1 MNSKQNIRTMSIF
14 EHMRKNNSRELLFFE
29 EQSLQLKAI
38 IAVDSIVLGPANA
51 AAKFYNYKNEDEA
64 ISDALDIAYYN
75 SLRAA
80 LLRRSMGGASII
92 LMGNPSKLKSE
103 MYFRAL
109 GVFLNRWNGKL
120 YMSSGKGISY
130 QDLHD
135 VKRESNYILGMEE
148 SHGGLGKI
156 YVNRAKGLIKGLK
169 AIVKYKLKTN
179 SLKGLKIV
187 VQGIG
192 DLGSEFVKQLIKE
205 EAEITITDKIY
216 DRIKVIR
223 DEVSNVKIEKP
234 ENIYHTECDIFC
246 SCAAERMIGT
256 EELMQLKCKIL
267 TGGTNQ
273 LLKNQNDTQLLKQNN
288 ILYVPGYILNGG
300 DIIQM
305 SNELEGYGYEKL
317 ENELEDIYRNTL
329 ELLNESDETGTMLCE
344 LAIKKAEEYVT
355 KVSAIKL
362 LK

>member
-1 MNSKQNIRTMSIF
+1 MSIF

-51 AAKFYNYKNEDEA
+51 AAKFFNYKNEDEA
-64 ISDALDIAYYN
+64 IADALDIAYYN

-80 LLRRSMGGASII
+80 LLRRSMGGASIV

-103 MYFRAL
+103 IYFRAL
-109 GVFLNRWNGKL
+109 GIFLNRWNGKL
-120 YMSSGKGISY
+120 YMSTGKGISY

-135 VKRESNYILGMEE
+135 VRKESKYILGMEE
-148 SHGGLGKI
+148 SHGGLGKV
-156 YVNRAKGLIKGLK
+156 YLNRAKGLVKGLK
-169 AIVKYKLKTN
+169 AIAKYKLKTG

-192 DLGSEFVKQLIKE
+192 DLGSELVKELIKE
-205 EAEITITDKIY
+205 EADITITDKIY

-223 DEVSNVKIEKP
+223 DEVSSIKIEKP
-234 ENIYHTECDIFC
+234 ENIYHMECDIFC
-246 SCAAERMIGT
+246 SCAAEKMIT
-256 EELMQLKCKIL
+256 AEDLSQLKCKVL
-267 TGGTNQ
+267 TGATNQ
-273 LLKNQNDTQLLKQNN
+273 PFKNTKDVELLKQKG

-317 ENELEDIYRNTL
+317 ENELDDIYKNTL
-329 ELLNESDETGTMLCE
+329 ELLIEADETGSMLCD

-355 KVSAIKL
+355 RVSAIKL

>member
-1 MNSKQNIRTMSIF
+1 
-14 EHMRKNNSRELLFFE
+14 MRKNNSRELLFFE

-51 AAKFYNYKNEDEA
+51 ASKFFNYRNEDDA
-64 ISDALDIAYYN
+64 IADALDIAYYN

-80 LLRRSMGGASII
+80 LLRRSMGGASIV

-120 YMSSGKGISY
+120 YMSTGKGISY

-135 VKRESNYILGMEE
+135 VRRESKYILGMEE

-156 YVNRAKGLIKGLK
+156 YLNRAKGLIKGIK
-169 AIVKYKLKTN
+169 AIAKYKLKTN
-179 SLKGLKIV
+179 NLKGLKVV

-192 DLGSEFVKQLIKE
+192 DLGSEFVKELIKE
-205 EAEITITDKIY
+205 EADITITDKIY
-216 DRIKVIR
+216 DRIKVVR
-223 DEVSNVKIEKP
+223 DQVSNIKIEKP
-234 ENIYHTECDIFC
+234 ENIYRVDCDIFC
-246 SCAAERMIGT
+246 SCAAEKMMTADDIS
-256 EELMQLKCKIL
+256 QLNCKIL

-273 LLKNQNDTQLLKQNN
+273 PFKNPKDIEILKNKE
-288 ILYVPGYILNGG
+288 ILYVPGYIVNGG

-317 ENELEDIYRNTL
+317 ESELDDIYRNTL
-329 ELLNESDETGTMLCE
+329 ELLMEANETGMMLCD
-344 LAIKKAEEYVT
+344 LAVKKAEEYVT
-355 KVSAIKL
+355 RVSAIKL